1 MTLNGQQLRVGQRV
15 AAIRVVD
22 ILFDSVVL
30 KVDDIEFR
38 LRALNTWVNL

>member
-15 AAIRVVD
+15 ATIRVVD
-22 ILFDSVVL
+22 ILVDSVVL
-30 KVDDIEFR
+30 KVEGIEFR